1 MPEANLPAFFIF
13 PKRSHMKK
21 IVANLRDT
29 IIAGILFLLPLLLV
43 MVMVSKAFQFLN
55 SLNSRVAAVFGLKSI
70 GGIPSATIVGSISIL
85 LLCLLCGYLVRITF
99 FQNIRNWIDQ
109 KLMDLIPGYQVYREM
124 AINKLVDEEKPL
136 PYESAAWLLRADQ
149 TEQPVF
155 LMETTAQGELI
166 IFAPTAGNVQ
176 TGTILKVPANMVR
189 IDRNVDMKSFRLLF
203 SNLGIGVS
211 KL

>member
-1 MPEANLPAFFIF
+1 
-13 PKRSHMKK
+13 MKN
-21 IVANLRDT
+21 IAANLRDT
-29 IIAGILFLLPLLLV
+29 IIAGIIFLLPLLLV
-43 MVMVSKAFQFLN
+43 VVMVSKVFQFLN
-55 SLNSRVAAVFGLKSI
+55 SLNSRIAQVFGLKSI
-70 GGIPSATIVGSISIL
+70 GGIPGTTIIGSISL
-85 LLCLLCGYLVRITF
+85 LVICLLCGYLVRITF
-99 FQNIRNWIDQ
+99 FQNIRNWLDV

-176 TGTILKVPANMVR
+176 TGTILKVPASMVR

-203 SNLGIGVS
+203 SNLGLGVS

>member
-1 MPEANLPAFFIF
+1 
-13 PKRSHMKK
+13 MKK
-21 IVANLRDT
+21 IAANLRDT
-29 IIAGILFLLPLLLV
+29 IIAGIIFLLPLLLV
-43 MVMVSKAFQFLN
+43 VVMVSKVFQFLN
-55 SLNSRVAAVFGLKSI
+55 SLNSRIAQVFGLKSI
-70 GGIPSATIVGSISIL
+70 GGIPGTTIIGSISL
-85 LLCLLCGYLVRITF
+85 LVICLLCGYLVRITF
-99 FQNIRNWIDQ
+99 FQNIRNWLDV

-176 TGTILKVPANMVR
+176 TGTILKVPASMVR

-203 SNLGIGVS
+203 SNLGLGVS